1 MIELIEACVDSVE
14 SARAAQEAG
23 ADRLELCGPGDGGLT
38 PAAALLA
45 AVMAVATVPVH
56 VMIRPREGDFEYT
69 GPEFSAM
76 VDSVIAAREAGAK
89 GVVFGV
95 LRDDHT
101 IDLARMA
108 ELIVTAWPLRVCCHR
123 AFDRTPDAD
132 VALDDLL
139 ALGMDVVLTSG
150 HARTALEGAPMLA
163 RHVKRAAGRIRI
175 LAGGGV
181 RAGNVRALMES
192 SGVRHVHARATD
204 PATFADLARACA
216 PFSSPSRVGT
226 STSP

>member
-1 MIELIEACVDSVE
+1 MIELVEACVDSVE

-23 ADRLELCGPGDGGLT
+23 ADRLELCGPGEGGLT
-38 PAAALLA
+38 PSPELLA
-45 AVMAVATVPVH
+45 GVMSMATVPVH

-95 LRDDHT
+95 LREDRT

-123 AFDRTPDAD
+123 AFDRPPDAD
-132 VALDDLL
+132 CALDDLL

-150 HARTALEGAPMLA
+150 HARTAAEGAPTLA
-163 RHVKRAAGRIRI
+163 RHVRRAAGRIRI
-175 LAGGGV
+175 LAGGGI
-181 RAGNVRALMES
+181 RADNVRSLFEVS
-192 SGVRHVHARATD
+192 DVRHVHARATE
-204 PATFADLARACA
+204 PAAFAELARACA
-216 PFSSPSRVGT
+216 AISSPRRVGT